1 MENLNQEIMEMEST
15 IDGVIDV
22 ADLVMVDEDTS
33 IIAENSLGEEI
44 VNKDVN
50 VAAIVA
56 AVATGAVALA
66 YGAKCIYTKVKERK
80 ARKKIAE
87 MKIRIIDMLTEQ
99 GQLDEYSEEEI
110 SEMALYNCFREMN
123 GWEIK
128 LYIPRSERE

>member
-15 IDGVIDV
+15 IDGVIGVD
-22 ADLVMVDEDTS
+22 DLVMVDEDTS

-44 VNKDVN
+44 VDKDAN
-50 VAAIVA
+50 VAAIVGID
-56 AVATGAVALA
+56 ATGVVALA
-66 YGAKCIYTKVKERK
+66 YGAKHIYSKVKERK

-87 MKIRIIDMLTEQ
+87 MKVRIIDMLTDQ
-99 GQLDEYSEEEI
+99 GQLNEYSEEEI

>member
-15 IDGVIDV
+15 IDGVIGID
-22 ADLVMVDEDTS
+22 DLVMVDEDTS

-44 VNKDVN
+44 GDKDVN
-50 VAAIVA
+50 VAAIVTV
-56 AVATGAVALA
+56 VATGVVALA
-66 YGAKCIYTKVKERK
+66 YGAKRIYTKVKERK

-99 GQLDEYSEEEI
+99 GQLNEYSEEEI

>member
-15 IDGVIDV
+15 IDGVIGVD
-22 ADLVMVDEDTS
+22 DLVMVDEDTS

-44 VNKDVN
+44 VDKDVN
-50 VAAIVA
+50 VAAIVGL
-56 AVATGAVALA
+56 VATGVVALA
-66 YGAKCIYTKVKERK
+66 YGAKRIYTKVKERK

-87 MKIRIIDMLTEQ
+87 MKVRIIDMLTEQ
-99 GQLDEYSEEEI
+99 GQLNEYSEEEI

>member
-15 IDGVIDV
+15 IDGVIGVD
-22 ADLVMVDEDTS
+22 DLIMVDEDTS

-44 VNKDVN
+44 VDKDVN
-50 VAAIVA
+50 VGAIVA
-56 AVATGAVALA
+56 AVATGVVALA
-66 YGAKCIYTKVKERK
+66 FGAKRIYTKVKEKK

-87 MKIRIIDMLTEQ
+87 MKIRIIDMLTEE
-99 GQLDEYSEEEI
+99 GRLNEYSEEEI

-128 LYIPRSERE
+128 LYIPHSER